1 MREAGFSVLKQNSSF
16 VGLSLSLGGGMELS
30 RKQCPLIKRALPA
43 LCLKTKLI
51 LHIRISLHFASLDKN
66 IFLIFPTIQKVKL
79 CWILHRQEWMGNAVN
94 PAGNLCLLGQLIL
107 SLSAA
112 ANQGQ

>member
-1 MREAGFSVLKQNSSF
+1 MF
-16 VGLSLSLGGGMELS
+16 LGKG
-30 RKQCPLIKRALPA
+30 AVHA

-51 LHIRISLHFASLDKN
+51 VHSRISLYFASLDKS

-79 CWILHRQEWMGNAVN
+79 FWKLQSQEWVRNAVN
-94 PAGNLCLLGQLIL
+94 LTGNLCSVGQLIL

-112 ANQGQ
+112 VTKASRDDFQSFVSQDEHK

>member
-1 MREAGFSVLKQNSSF
+1 MF
-16 VGLSLSLGGGMELS
+16 LGKG
-30 RKQCPLIKRALPA
+30 AVHA

-51 LHIRISLHFASLDKN
+51 VHSRISLYFASLDKN

-79 CWILHRQEWMGNAVN
+79 FWKLQSQEWVRNAVN
-94 PAGNLCLLGQLIL
+94 LTGNLCSVGQLIL

-112 ANQGQ
+112 VTKASRDDFQSFVSQDEHK